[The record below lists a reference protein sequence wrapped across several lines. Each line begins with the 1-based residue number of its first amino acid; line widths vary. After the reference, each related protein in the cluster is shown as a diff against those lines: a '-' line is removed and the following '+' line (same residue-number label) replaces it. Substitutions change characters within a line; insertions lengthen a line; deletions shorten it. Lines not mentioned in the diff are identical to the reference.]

1 MVLIINKGAT
11 KKELLAIENKLTA
24 SEPGFN
30 PDKYNGAIKLK
41 KDALLIQMEL
51 RNEWER
57 TINRH

>member
-1 MVLIINKGAT
+1 MVLIINKGAS
-11 KKELLAIENKLTA
+11 KKELLAVENKLN
-24 SEPGFN
+24 SGGQGFN

-41 KDALLIQMEL
+41 KDALVIQMEL